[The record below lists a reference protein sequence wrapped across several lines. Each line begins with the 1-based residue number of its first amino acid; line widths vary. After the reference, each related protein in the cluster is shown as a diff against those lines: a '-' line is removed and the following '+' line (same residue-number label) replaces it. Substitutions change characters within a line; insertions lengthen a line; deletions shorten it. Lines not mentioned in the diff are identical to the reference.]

1 MKKLF
6 TIIKRLFTN
15 KCDKPL
21 HNDLETDYDWINDS
35 GYSDVFHNEYC
46 DTPCG
51 EPLHN
56 HHDGCPVCD
65 MPH

>member
-6 TIIKRLFTN
+6 TFIKQLFTK
-15 KCDKPL
+15 KCDEPS
-21 HNDLETDYDWINDS
+21 N
-35 GYSDVFHNEYC
+35 
-46 DTPCG
+46 DTPPCD

-65 MPH
+65 MPQ

>member
-6 TIIKRLFTN
+6 TLIKQLFTKKSN
-15 KCDKPL
+15 LYTDVIVDEKTGQRTVSIYHCD
-21 HNDLETDYDWINDS
+21 
-35 GYSDVFHNEYC
+35 
-46 DTPCG
+46 

-65 MPH
+65 M